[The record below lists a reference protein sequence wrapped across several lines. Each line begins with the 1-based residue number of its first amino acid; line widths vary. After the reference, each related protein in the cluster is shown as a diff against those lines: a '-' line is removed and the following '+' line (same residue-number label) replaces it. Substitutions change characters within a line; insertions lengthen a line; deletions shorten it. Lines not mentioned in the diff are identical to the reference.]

1 MARKAAAALLATA
14 ILAGASL
21 APSAQAAT
29 PKPAWDIHSLAT
41 PTVFKPGETSGLD
54 RYEVV
59 LTNIGAEVSDGSP
72 IQIADTL
79 PAGLG
84 VKQVELLLIQQ
95 GHGLP
100 IDFGPAACE
109 TQTVGEVSTVSCEI
123 SEALPGAVE
132 QAKVFPSAEVLL
144 VVKLEVPPSASGSL
158 TNSVTVK
165 GGGAGEAAATSH
177 NEAGEGEA
185 PAGLQHFGA
194 ALTGS
199 DGKPATGADSHPY
212 EQTTSFALNTA
223 LTPPGSD
230 FPFLPAEGDLKD
242 IEVALPPGLV
252 GNPTATDRCTAQ
264 QFNAAQTFA
273 LEGEVAFKNECPDA
287 SAVGLAI
294 VQQLEGEAVILPAPI
309 YNLVPPKEMPAQLG
323 FEILGFPIYID
334 TKLRSD
340 SDYGITAYLQNTTEA
355 KRVTAA
361 SVTIWGVPGEES
373 HDPQRGHCLAFA
385 FGFSIGN
392 CPSGIPV
399 KPFLRLPSS
408 CQSPLETTMRFDT
421 WLHPGAFQEA
431 LFEEPAPTDCDL
443 PDFSPSIEA
452 KPTTDVADAPSGLH
466 FDLHLPQ
473 AANEDPAGLGE
484 ADIRE
489 AKVTLPEGL
498 LPNPAFATGRE
509 ACSAAQIGLTS
520 PLGQSPAQF
529 SADPP
534 ACPDASKLGAVAV
547 DTPLIDHP
555 LPGAVYLAMPHENP
569 FDSLL
574 AIYIAVSDPQT
585 GVVVKLA
592 GQVEPDPVTGQ
603 LTTTVKESPQT
614 PFEDFKLDFFEG
626 ARAPLRT
633 PATCGTHTTATDLK
647 PWTSPAFGP
656 DATPSDSFQ
665 ITTGAGGGSC
675 PTTPSGEPNSPNFE
689 AGTAAPIAAAFSPF
703 SLHLARQDGSQEIKG
718 INLDLPP
725 GLTGKLAGL
734 SYCPDGALAS
744 AASKSGKA
752 EQGSPSCPASSQL
765 GTVTVGAG
773 AGPAPFYAQGK
784 AYLAG
789 PYKGAPI
796 SMAILTPAVA
806 GPFDLGTVVVRA
818 ALNVDPETARIHAVS
833 DPIPTILQGIPLDV
847 SEHRA
852 ARRPQPVHPQP
863 DLLRPLRLLRAG
875 SIGPGPERN
884 SDPALPGRRLLFAR
898 LQAEALPEAQG
909 RHQTGRSPGSHRD
922 PDDAPGRRQHRLGPG
937 RPAPQRVPRP
947 GPHPHDLH
955 PRPVRRKR
963 LPQRRDLRLCQGDH
977 ALARQTARRPGLP
990 ALLLPQAAR
999 RSRRPER
1006 PDPHRLGRP
1015 RRLGPRRYT
1024 QHLRS
1029 HPRRPCLQS
1038 PLQPQRRQE
1047 GPLDQQPRDLRRGAQ
1062 GHGRL
1067 HCPEREGERF
1077 PPGGRGKVQR
1087 QRQEE
1092 QQAPPLGSEAK
1103 RSPRSGPVEARH
1115 RVRGGPLD

>member
-1 MARKAAAALLATA
+1 MRARKAAIALLSIA
-14 ILAGASL
+14 ILGGAL
-21 APSAQAAT
+21 LVPSAQAAT

-84 VKQVELLLIQQ
+84 VKAVELLLIQPEVA
-95 GHGLP
+95 LP
-100 IDFGPAACE
+100 VNFGPAACE

-123 SEALPGAVE
+123 SESLPKAVKPALLYASME
-132 QAKVFPSAEVLL
+132 ALL
-144 VVKLEVPPSASGSL
+144 VIHLEVPPSASGPL

-212 EQTTSFALNTA
+212 EQTTSFALNTV
-223 LTPPGSD
+223 LTPPGTY
-230 FPFLPAEGDLKD
+230 FPFRPAEGDLKNV
-242 IEVALPPGLV
+242 EVALPPGLV
-252 GNPTATDRCTAQ
+252 GNPTAATRCTAQ
-264 QFNAAQTFA
+264 QFNTITGVVVGGG
-273 LEGEVAFKNECPDA
+273 LAFQNECPDA

-294 VQQLEGEAVILPAPI
+294 VQQLEGEVGINPAPI
-309 YNLVPPKEMPAQLG
+309 YNLVPPKGMPAQFG
-323 FEILGFPIYID
+323 FQVLGFPIYID
-334 TKLRSD
+334 TKLRGD
-340 SDYGITAYLQNTTEA
+340 SDYGVTAYLQNTTEA

-361 SVTIWGVPGEES
+361 SVTIWGVPGEEG

-408 CQSPLETTMRFDT
+408 CESPLQTTMRFDT
-421 WLHPGAFQEA
+421 WLHPGTFQEA

-473 AANEDPAGLGE
+473 AANEAPAGLGE
-484 ADIRE
+484 ADLRD
-489 AKVTLPEGL
+489 ATVTLPEGL

-520 PLGQSPAQF
+520 PLGQSSAHF

-534 ACPDASKLGAVAV
+534 ECPDASKLGAVAV

-555 LPGAVYLAMPHENP
+555 LPGAVYLANPHENP

-633 PATCGTHTTATDLK
+633 PAVCGTHTTTTDLK

-665 ITTGAGGGSC
+665 ITTGAGGGAC

-689 AGTAAPIAAAFSPF
+689 AGTATPVAGAFSPF
-703 SLHLARQDGSQEIKG
+703 ILHLARQDGSQEIKG
-718 INLDLPP
+718 VNVDLPP

-734 SYCPDGALAS
+734 TYCSDASLAS

-752 EQGSPSCPASSQL
+752 EQGSPSCPSSSQL

-833 DPIPTILQGIPLDV
+833 DPIPTILDGIPLDV
-847 SEHRA
+847 R
-852 ARRPQPVHPQP
+852 
-863 DLLRPLRLLRAG
+863 
-875 SIGPGPERN
+875 SIALHVDRDQFTLNPTSCNPFAFSGQALSALNQSANLTQRFQVGGCSSLGFKPKLSLKLKGGAKRG
-884 SDPALPGRRLLFAR
+884 DHPAL
-898 LQAEALPEAQG
+898 
-909 RHQTGRSPGSHRD
+909 
-922 PDDAPGRRQHRLGPG
+922 
-937 RPAPQRVPRP
+937 
-947 GPHPHDLH
+947 
-955 PRPVRRKR
+955 
-963 LPQRRDLRLCQGDH
+963 
-977 ALARQTARRPGLP
+977 TATL
-990 ALLLPQAAR
+990 
-999 RSRRPER
+999 
-1006 PDPHRLGRP
+1006 
-1015 RRLGPRRYT
+1015 T
-1024 QHLRS
+1024 M
-1029 HPRRPCLQS
+1029 
-1038 PLQPQRRQE
+1038 
-1047 GPLDQQPRDLRRGAQ
+1047 
-1062 GHGRL
+1062 
-1067 HCPEREGERF
+1067 
-1077 PPGGRGKVQR
+1077 PPGGANIASAQVALPHSEFLDQAHIRTICTRVQFAANACPSGAIYGFAKAFTPLLDKPLEGPVYLRSSSHKLPDVVADLNGQIHIVLDGRVDSIHGGIRNTFEATPDAPVSKFTLSLKGGKKGLLINSRDICGGVHRATADFTAQSGKVSDFR
-1087 QRQEE
+1087 P
-1092 QQAPPLGSEAK
+1092 AVEAK
-1103 RSPRSGPVEARH
+1103 C
-1115 RVRGGPLD
+1115 GGAS